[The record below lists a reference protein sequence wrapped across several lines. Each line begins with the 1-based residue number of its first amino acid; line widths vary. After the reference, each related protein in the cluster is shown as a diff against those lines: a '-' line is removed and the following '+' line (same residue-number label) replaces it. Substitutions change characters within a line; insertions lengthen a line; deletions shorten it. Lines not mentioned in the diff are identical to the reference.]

1 MISVEMLPIRLSAG
15 VGLAL
20 ALVALSGAAHQGPV
34 LRAQEAEGQTFIQVL
49 DAAGSPVIDLPAED
63 FFVRQGGVD
72 CKVVRVELINEP
84 LRLALLVDDAGGA
97 DRYFRYLRDGLPAF
111 VDALPETSQ
120 VALILLSGRARVVV
134 DYPDG
139 LARVKE
145 RLDEFFVQRSSPARF
160 LDGLRETVGRFEGEA
175 TWPVVALITTDG
187 PSMARNFTMSRYEEL
202 LDQVVDRAVTVHAL
216 SLFAPDGDGFQT
228 GIARDL
234 TRLTNGWYATLNF
247 PSPAV
252 TDRLTEMAA
261 EISRRQAAASNQYLV
276 VYERP
281 PDADPNTPISAGVR
295 VRGAQLTLRVSAD
308 GRPRPATTLPKPGQA
323 SNESLAAAAEE
334 GGREVFWNAGELAF
348 ASGNVDEAAA
358 WYEKAHEA
366 DPTWGKP
373 LFKLALVALNKGD
386 TETAVKYFEQVVEV
400 DPSSAE
406 GAQAKG
412 FITQLQK

>member
-1 MISVEMLPIRLSAG
+1 M
-15 VGLAL
+15 
-20 ALVALSGAAHQGPV
+20 ALSGAAHQGRV
-34 LRAQEAEGQTFIQVL
+34 LRAQEAEGQLFIKVL
-49 DAAGSPVIDLPAED
+49 DAAGSPVIDLRAED

-84 LRLALLVDDAGGA
+84 LRLALLVDDADGA

-145 RLDEFFVQRSSPARF
+145 RLDEFFVQRGSPASF
-160 LDGLRETVGRFEGEA
+160 LGGLRETVGRFEGEA

-187 PSMARNFTMSRYEEL
+187 SSMASNATQGKIEDLME
-202 LDQVVDRAVTVHAL
+202 QVVDRAVTVHAL

-228 GIARDL
+228 SIARGVTQL
-234 TRLTNGWYATLNF
+234 TGGWYATLNS

-276 VYERP
+276 VYEPP
-281 PDADPNTPISAGVR
+281 PDADPNAPMSAGVR
-295 VRGAQLTLRVSAD
+295 GKQVTLRVSAD
-308 GRPRPATTLPKPGQA
+308 GRPRPTTTLLKPGQA
-323 SNESLAAAAEE
+323 LAAAAEE
-334 GGREVFWNAGELAF
+334 GGREVFWNAGEVAF

-373 LFKLALVALNKGD
+373 LFKLALVALNRGD
-386 TETAVKYFEQVVEV
+386 TEAAVKYFEQVVEV